1 MSQLSDALRAA
12 AQEAEELEKN
22 QKTQETILHSHD
34 ARICELWDQDQK
46 VRETLK
52 KVKDSLYS
60 VVLALEELEN

>member
-1 MSQLSDALRAA
+1 MLSDALRAA

-22 QKTQETILHSHD
+22 QQAQETILNGHG
-34 ARICELWDQDQK
+34 ARICELEDRDQK

-60 VVLALEELEN
+60 VVLALDELEN